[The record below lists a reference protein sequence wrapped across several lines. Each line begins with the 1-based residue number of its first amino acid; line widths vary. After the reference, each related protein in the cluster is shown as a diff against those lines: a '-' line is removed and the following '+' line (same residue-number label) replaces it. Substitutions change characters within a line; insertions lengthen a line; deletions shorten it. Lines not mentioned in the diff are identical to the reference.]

1 MKTAELWLD
10 DGQGR
15 ITCTACIKRCRIQK
29 DRTGLCLTRENK
41 DGKLFSLSYGQISC
55 AAVDPIEK
63 KPLFHFY
70 PGTLVYSVGGWGC
83 NFGCGMCQNHDIA
96 HIVPILKNKPLTNP
110 EDIVRSAID
119 SGSDGIAFTYNEPAI
134 WPEYVKDTFRIAKKH
149 DLYTVIVTN
158 GSSTKEALDFYGPYC
173 DAYRVDVKAMTD
185 ISMARIGVLGVD
197 PEEILDNTVYAKDKW
212 GMHVECV
219 TNIIPSVNDSEN
231 ELKSIAIWIRDNLGS
246 RVPWHVTRFY
256 PALRFRHLMPT
267 DLAVLEMGMRIGK
280 QTGLTY
286 VYVGNIKTPNGE
298 NTFCPRCQSMVIQRD
313 GFRVLANLTIAGR
326 CTKCGETLGVIESD
340 VRKQYQD

>member
-1 MKTAELWLD
+1 MKVAELWLE

-15 ITCTACIKRCRIQK
+15 IICTACIKRCRIQK
-29 DRTGLCLTRENK
+29 DRTGICLTRENI
-41 DGKLFSLSYGQISC
+41 DGKLFSLTYGQISC

-96 HIVPILKNKPLTNP
+96 HVVPILKNKPSTNP
-110 EDIVRSAID
+110 ENIVKSALD
-119 SGSDGIAFTYNEPAI
+119 SGSQGIAFTYNEPAI
-134 WPEYVKDTFRIAKKH
+134 WPEFVKDTFRIAKKH
-149 DLYTVIVTN
+149 DLYTVVVTN
-158 GSSTKEALDFYGPYC
+158 GSSTKEALDLYGPYC
-173 DAYRVDVKAMTD
+173 DAYRVDIKSMTD
-185 ISMARIGVLGVD
+185 ISMARIGVLGID

-212 GMHVECV
+212 GMHLECV
-219 TNIIPSVNDSEN
+219 TNIIPTVNDSEN

-267 DLAVLEMGMRIGK
+267 DLAILEMASRLGK
-280 QTGLTY
+280 QIGLSY

-298 NTFCPRCQSMVIQRD
+298 NTFCPRCQALVIQRD
-313 GFRVLANLTIAGR
+313 GFRIQANLTIAGR
-326 CTKCGETLGVIESD
+326 CTKCGEILGVIETN
-340 VRKQYQD
+340 VRKQYQE